1 MPTSV
6 AEAFS
11 AVGLVRDGVLQWGTR
26 PPEPTPGVYIVS
38 LTDSLDGF
46 DGVLVRAPLAKA
58 VFEDWLQICPGLT
71 LDDDRPTVEQ
81 LMDRVGRF
89 WLSDEVIL
97 YIGLATSLSTRLGQY
112 YTTPIGARRPHS
124 GGYFLKLLSNL
135 QELWVH
141 YARTNDLDTAEDAM
155 LRCFTEAVSEGSKRE
170 LFDPGHPFPFANLE
184 WPPGVRKAHG
194 LRGTREAPTTSAT
207 QSSTRRGQPARSGP
221 SWSTRPEGQYRTQ
234 RVTAADL
241 QNGQIRIPSTSTSST
256 KELFPPGKSN
266 VTVILRGQSID
277 CPWDPR
283 MGPDRQRSGVLR
295 VGAVLRE
302 LVRQD
307 EVLTAMRGEGGA
319 VVMD

>member
-11 AVGLVRDGVLQWGTR
+11 AAGLVRGGVLKWGTK
-26 PPEPTPGVYIVS
+26 PPELTPGVYIVS

-46 DGVLVRAPLAKA
+46 DGALVRAPLERA

-71 LDDDRPTVEQ
+71 LDAAKPTVEQ

-89 WLSDEVIL
+89 WLPDEVIL
-97 YIGLATSLSTRLGQY
+97 YIGLATSLSMRLGQY

-141 YARTNDLDTAEDAM
+141 NARTTDPDNAEDAM
-155 LRCFTEAVSEGSKRE
+155 LRRFTTAVSEESKGV
-170 LFDPGHPFPFANLE
+170 LLDPDHPFPFANLE

-207 QSSTRRGQPARSGP
+207 QTSTRRGQPARIGP
-221 SWSTRPEGQYRTQ
+221 PRSTRPEGHYRTQ

-241 QNGQIRIPSTSTSST
+241 
-256 KELFPPGKSN
+256 
-266 VTVILRGQSID
+266 
-277 CPWDPR
+277 
-283 MGPDRQRSGVLR
+283 
-295 VGAVLRE
+295 
-302 LVRQD
+302 
-307 EVLTAMRGEGGA
+307 
-319 VVMD
+319 

>member
-11 AVGLVRDGVLQWGTR
+11 AAGLVRDGVLKWGTK

-46 DGVLVRAPLAKA
+46 DGALVRAPLARA
-58 VFEDWLQICPGLT
+58 VFEHWIQICPGLT
-71 LDDDRPTVEQ
+71 LDDAKPTIEQ
-81 LMDRVGRF
+81 LLDRVRRF
-89 WLSDEVIL
+89 WLPDEVIL

-112 YTTPIGARRPHS
+112 YTTLIGARRPHS

-141 YARTNDLDTAEDAM
+141 YARTTDPKNAENLM
-155 LRCFTEAVSEGSKRE
+155 LRRFTEAVSEESKKV
-170 LFDPGHPFPFANLE
+170 LFDPDHPFPFANLE

-194 LRGTREAPTTSAT
+194 LRGTREARTPPDTR
-207 QSSTRRGQPARSGP
+207 SSTRRGQPARIGP
-221 SWSTRPEGQYRTQ
+221 SRSTRPEEQYRTQ

-241 QNGQIRIPSTSTSST
+241 RNGQIRIPSTSTSST
-256 KELFPPGKSN
+256 KRLFPPAKSN
-266 VTVILRGQSID
+266 VAVILRGRSVD
-277 CPWDPR
+277 CSWDPR
-283 MGPDRQRSGVLR
+283 MGPDRQRSGVIR

-302 LVRQD
+302 LVRED
-307 EVLTAMRGEGGA
+307 EVLTATRGEGGA
-319 VVMD
+319 VVID